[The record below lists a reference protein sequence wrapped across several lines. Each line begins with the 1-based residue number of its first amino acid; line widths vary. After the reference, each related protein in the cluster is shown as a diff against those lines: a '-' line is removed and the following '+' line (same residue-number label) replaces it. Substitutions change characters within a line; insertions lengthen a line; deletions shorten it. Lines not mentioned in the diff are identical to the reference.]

1 VPAGQVLGLVGILL
15 LYLFIAVLR
24 AAYATLSP
32 VALRRILEHGNGSRP
47 ANPLGIRMAFDA
59 MHHLTLLAGTILL
72 LAVQASSGARHP
84 YLLSGA
90 ILVVSA
96 LAAQGLGRVIA
107 LANPERAFSVTWS
120 LAALLYRPLEIL
132 ARPLFTALERLHLAS
147 RRERQEESADAAA
160 EDIEALIHVG
170 REAGILE
177 VEEGRLIRQVVEFH
191 DAVVREVMTPRT
203 EIVAIPASAS
213 LKDLRDVMAE
223 RRHSRIPVCGEQ
235 IDNIEGVVHLKDLLA
250 ALRADD
256 PAGPITPL
264 VREPFFVPETKQV
277 ADLLREFQSRR
288 VQIAVVVD
296 EYGGTAGVVTVEDL
310 LEEIVGEIQEEQDR
324 EEPEVAPDGEG
335 GYLVRGNATID
346 ALNDALGTD
355 LPAEGYDT
363 VAGLI
368 YNDLGRIPRAG
379 EAVQREGIRLEVVKA
394 DSRRINLIRAGRRG
408 ASPGPAGRR
417 R

>member
-1 VPAGQVLGLVGILL
+1 
-15 LYLFIAVLR
+15 
-24 AAYATLSP
+24 
-32 VALRRILEHGNGSRP
+32 
-47 ANPLGIRMAFDA
+47 
-59 MHHLTLLAGTILL
+59 
-72 LAVQASSGARHP
+72 
-84 YLLSGA
+84 
-90 ILVVSA
+90 
-96 LAAQGLGRVIA
+96 
-107 LANPERAFSVTWS
+107 
-120 LAALLYRPLEIL
+120 
-132 ARPLFTALERLHLAS
+132 
-147 RRERQEESADAAA
+147 
-160 EDIEALIHVG
+160 
-170 REAGILE
+170 
-177 VEEGRLIRQVVEFH
+177 
-191 DAVVREVMTPRT
+191 
-203 EIVAIPASAS
+203 
-213 LKDLRDVMAE
+213 
-223 RRHSRIPVCGEQ
+223 
-235 IDNIEGVVHLKDLLA
+235 
-250 ALRADD
+250 
-256 PAGPITPL
+256 

-394 DSRRINLIRAGRRG
+394 DSRRINLIRARRRG
-408 ASPGPAGRR
+408 ASPGPAGRDR
-417 R
+417 